1 MEEAIFLVKQQRSN
15 FKDFYFSFCGHSK
28 TFPSHSFGPAVRDV
42 FLIHIILEGSGYYSI
57 KKTNY
62 HLSKGQGFV
71 IYPGESTFYQASEEQ
86 PWEYVWLA
94 IGGELVESY
103 LSNLGITPAHLSFE
117 VTNLA
122 DFHALILQCL
132 AYEQDTQLNEL
143 ILQKIAYNFMEL
155 LSKSMTQ
162 TLKESHS
169 TKMNG
174 YVLESLEIIGEH
186 FWRNITVKEI
196 AEKLMIDA
204 SYLSRL
210 FKKDIGISIKSY
222 INEMRISTSRDII
235 ATTNLPISKIAEM
248 VGFPTTQAFSKAF
261 SKGMG
266 LSPFAYR
273 KERIGSNRE
282 IS

>member
-1 MEEAIFLVKQQRSN
+1 MEEAIFLVKRQRSD

-28 TFPSHSFGPAVRDV
+28 TFPGHSFGPAVRDV

-57 KKTNY
+57 KKTKY

-94 IGGELVESY
+94 IGGDLIESY
-103 LSNLGITPAHLSFE
+103 LANLGITPAHLSFE
-117 VTNLA
+117 VTNSA

-143 ILQKIAYNFMEL
+143 ILQKIAYSFMEL
-155 LSKSMTQ
+155 LSKSMVH
-162 TLKESHS
+162 TLKDSHS

-174 YVLESLEIIGEH
+174 YVLEALEIIGEH

-248 VGFPTTQAFSKAF
+248 IGFPTTQAFSKAF

-273 KERIGSNRE
+273 KERIGSNHE